1 MEKARKV
8 RHYQHAKKYMPSEN
22 QKWKK
27 QGKAGLRLL
36 AIIGTTCPSEIPG
49 LTKRQFRIFKSV
61 TSHFIQTPFLF
72 VICNNFTTLQPHTL
86 IFSHFAR
93 IFQFELYWKTYG
105 IRVVPE
111 LEIMIVIHPSTTKL

>member
-27 QGKAGLRLL
+27 QGKAGIRLL

-49 LTKRQFRIFKSV
+49 LTKGQFRIFKSV

-93 IFQFELYWKTYG
+93 TTYG